1 MLTSA
6 RGPWNMMFSEIVFW
20 HETAEKIAQLCL
32 VYSPCSSPRVVI
44 HLRERS
50 GHMSLSLLQ
59 RAVIHLRGCSSHLRR
74 CLFCKTRYR
83 SSLAVGYQVVD
94 HVAADLIEAWPSS
107 DDRLSG

>member
-32 VYSPCSSPRVVI
+32 VYSPCSPPRVVI

-50 GHMSLSLLQ
+50 RHMSLSLLQ
-59 RAVIHLRGCSSHLRR
+59 RAVIQFARVFIKS
-74 CLFCKTRYR
+74 F
-83 SSLAVGYQVVD
+83 A
-94 HVAADLIEAWPSS
+94 
-107 DDRLSG
+107 